1 MGVVVVFPQQHS
13 VSDLLRKIDLYFTF
27 LSYQDTIH
35 AAVTVIITWYT
46 LMYYI

>member
-1 MGVVVVFPQQHS
+1 
-13 VSDLLRKIDLYFTF
+13 VSDLHRKIDLYFTF

-46 LMYYI
+46 YIEYTYYI